1 VSAPRVAAG
10 SRRDLGLPLWVV
22 ARVTGLATGVD
33 GPNLFL
39 TIGRHRR
46 LFRGWLSFAGRLMP
60 GGRLPRRETELAILR
75 VARLRGCEYEHQH
88 HLRLARR
95 AGVSPAEVER
105 IGDTTSA
112 FGWSAR
118 EQAIVSA
125 TDALVGDRDLDDS
138 EWAALRSHLDDTEV
152 IELCFLVG
160 HYDMLATVIQALRIQ
175 PDLPRGRRTAGFWE
189 RSGLGPVHR

>member
-1 VSAPRVAAG
+1 
-10 SRRDLGLPLWVV
+10 VV
-22 ARVTGLATGVD
+22 ARVSGLATGVD
-33 GPNLFL
+33 GHNLFL

-46 LFRGWLSFAGRLMP
+46 LFRGWLAFARRLMLA
-60 GGRLPRRETELAILR
+60 GRLPRRETELVILR
-75 VARLRGCEYEHQH
+75 VAHLRDCEYEHQH

-95 AGVSPAEVER
+95 AGVSPAKVER
-105 IGDTTSA
+105 ICDTTSA

-125 TDALVGDRDLDDS
+125 TDALVGGRDLDDS
-138 EWAALRSHLDDTEV
+138 EWGAVRSHLDDTEV

-175 PDLPRGRRTAGFWE
+175 PDIPGRGRIASFCE
-189 RSGLGPVHR
+189 RSGLDPVHR